1 MKRQTINANRAVAV
15 VEIDTLPADPGPFLK
30 RIKRAVAFR
39 CGFFPFFYGIGTQ
52 LVLVISGPTHP
63 SEEVARMVDR
73 YDNHWSIIQ
82 SVFIVQAGVGLVA
95 TARTWG
101 QYVTGKYQDVIEAV
115 LARPDKS

>member
-1 MKRQTINANRAVAV
+1 
-15 VEIDTLPADPGPFLK
+15 
-30 RIKRAVAFR
+30 
-39 CGFFPFFYGIGTQ
+39 
-52 LVLVISGPTHP
+52 
-63 SEEVARMVDR
+63 MVDR